1 MKFSLKRS
9 LACLVSTAIFAL
21 AAVPAQAAVL
31 FVRSTQ
37 DAGTVSLR
45 TAVGAAAAGDTI
57 VFQIPTSDPGYDP
70 STGIFTITLTSGE
83 IVIDKDLTIAGPSAA
98 NIAVNGNHATRI
110 FHVTTGTVLIS
121 NLSLLDGGVTGDR
134 GAVAGLPGLPG
145 IGGAVLNQGTL
156 VFTGCTF
163 RGNSVLGGE
172 GGSGVTAGVGGDG
185 RGGAI
190 ANQNTLSL
198 VACTLSGNSAEGGHG
213 GIAINTSLHPANAM
227 GGMGLGGAI
236 HNADTGT
243 LSVSNCTI
251 TANSTKGA
259 DGIQVQIASRGA
271 AAQGGG
277 IANFGNLVMVNSTLA
292 SNTARGGDS
301 KPGMFFGPFDGGAS
315 SGGGLYNATGSVST
329 VHDSVFA
336 PNSTVGGA
344 GAGSPAGPGAAT
356 GPDVNGAVTSQGH
369 NLLGR
374 SDGCTGFTTDDQQGG
389 TTDDTRLDP
398 RLGALGNYGGPTE
411 TLPLFSDSPA
421 IDGGSTAALARDQR
435 GFGRTGPP
443 DIGAFEYQGTEPV
456 VLANI
461 ATRLRVQPGDNAMI
475 GGFIITGSQPKTV
488 IIRGIGPSLPLAGA
502 LADPIIEL
510 HDSTGELLATNDNW
524 RDGIYQEQVASA
536 LPPANDLEPA
546 LWEILNPGAYTVVVR
561 GNNDATG
568 IGLFEVYDLDQAV
581 DSKLGNIS
589 TRGSVGTG
597 NDVMIGGTIIAGV
610 SPARVLFR
618 AIGPS
623 LANFGVSNALGDP
636 VLELHDGNG
645 VLIAS
650 NSNWRDTQEAEIS
663 ATGLAPSNNLESAI
677 LRDLAPGPYTA
688 IVRGLNDTTGIAL
701 VEVYNLN

>member
-1 MKFSLKRS
+1 MKFSLKRL
-9 LACLVSTAIFAL
+9 LAVLVSTAIIAL
-21 AAVPAQAAVL
+21 AAVSAKAAVL
-31 FVRSTQ
+31 FVSNTQ
-37 DAGTVSLR
+37 DAGAGSLR
-45 TAVGAAAAGDTI
+45 ATVEAAAAGDTI
-57 VFQIPTSDPGYDP
+57 TFQIPTTDPGYDP
-70 STGIFTITLTSGE
+70 ATGVFTITLTSGQ
-83 IVIDKDLTIAGPSAA
+83 IVFGKDLTIAGPSAA
-98 NIAVNGNHATRI
+98 KIAVSGNHASRI
-110 FHVTTGTVLIS
+110 FHITAYNVLIS
-121 NLSLLDGGVTGDR
+121 DLSLIDGAVTGDR

-145 IGGAVLNQGTL
+145 RGGAVLNNGTL
-156 VFTGCTF
+156 VFAGCTF
-163 RGNSVLGGE
+163 KGNRVLGGE

-190 ANQNTLSL
+190 ANESSLSL
-198 VACTLSGNSAEGGHG
+198 VNCTLSGNSAEGGHG
-213 GIAINTSLHPANAM
+213 GIAINTSLHPANAL

-236 HNADTGT
+236 HNADVGT

-277 IANFGNLVMVNSTLA
+277 IANFGTLQMVNSTLA

-315 SGGGLYNATGSVST
+315 SGGGLYTATVST
-329 VHDSVFA
+329 VYDSIFA

-356 GPDVNGAVTSQGH
+356 GPDVSGPVTSQGH

-398 RLGALGNYGGPTE
+398 RLGTLGNYGGPTE
-411 TLPLFSDSPA
+411 TLPLLPGSPA
-421 IDGGSTAALARDQR
+421 IDGGNAAALPRDQR
-435 GFGRTGPP
+435 GLVRSGPP
-443 DIGAFEYQGTEPV
+443 DIGAFEYQGMEPV

-461 ATRLRVQPGDNAMI
+461 ATRLRVQSGDNAMI
-475 GGFIITGSQPKTV
+475 GGFIITGTQPKTV

-502 LADPIIEL
+502 LADPVIEL
-510 HDSTGELLATNDNW
+510 HDSAGGLLAANDNW
-524 RDGIYQEQVASA
+524 RDGAYQQQVASA

-546 LWEILNPGAYTVVVR
+546 LWGILNPGAYTVVVR

-568 IGLFEVYDLDQAV
+568 IGLFEVYDLDQVV

-589 TRGSVGTG
+589 TRGFVGAA
-597 NDVMIGGTIIAGV
+597 NDVMIGGTIVVGSA
-610 SPARVLFR
+610 PARVLFR

-623 LANFGVSNALGDP
+623 LWNLGVSNALGDP
-636 VLELHDGNG
+636 ALELYNGNG
-645 VLIAS
+645 VLIAA
-650 NSNWRDTQEAEIS
+650 NDNWRDTQEAEII
-663 ATGLAPSNNLESAI
+663 AAGLFPSNDLESTI
-677 LRDLAPGPYTA
+677 VRDLAPGPYTA
-688 IVRGLNDTTGIAL
+688 IVRGTNDSTGVAL